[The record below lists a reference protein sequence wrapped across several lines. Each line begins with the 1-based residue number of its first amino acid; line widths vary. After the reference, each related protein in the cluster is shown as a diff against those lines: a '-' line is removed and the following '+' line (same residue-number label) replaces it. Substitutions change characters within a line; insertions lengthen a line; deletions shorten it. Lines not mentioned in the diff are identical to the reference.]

1 MVGTVSKGIDT
12 YCEDP
17 SFLLAMEM
25 SCSSERY
32 EQNVPAGPTLC
43 IPRGEAEASS
53 LRGN

>member
-1 MVGTVSKGIDT
+1 MVGTVSKRIDT